1 MNIPRSV
8 HTASQCL
15 AQCFLCFIHAHK
27 FIEFDSLT
35 LNRLNIHRS
44 SFAFCFEDRSL
55 SRNDYEEL
63 QGIVISSHYGTC
75 NHPSVKT
82 YITTNDRKK
91 YPDDRIPLLTNSKP
105 LRRIARIG
113 RHLSVRIITLGIL
126 FIGGFLV
133 GSYLLYMQG

>member
-1 MNIPRSV
+1 MSNTYCLLCSV
-8 HTASQCL
+8 HL
-15 AQCFLCFIHAHK
+15 HK
-27 FIEFDSLT
+27 FIEFNSFA
-35 LNRLNIHRS
+35 LNRINIHF
-44 SFAFCFEDRSL
+44 FAIFLFEDHSL

-75 NHPSVKT
+75 NHPSVQT
-82 YITTNDRKK
+82 YITTNGGKK
-91 YPDDRIPLLTNSKP
+91 YTSDRMPLLMNARP

-113 RHLSVRIITLGIL
+113 RHLSARICTLGIL